1 MMEILTDLAQA
12 LGYGLLA
19 LLLCLLARLLYNINP
34 ARGRLDWKL
43 LEQRNPAAA
52 LDAGGYF
59 LATILALG
67 GPISWAADSPL
78 EGGFRAAAFGLFSLL
93 LLNASMWAAELT
105 YLRPLNLGG
114 RIRDGYAGAGLLRAS
129 HEAALGLVILG
140 ATWGEQAGGMVA
152 GVFWLFGQ
160 LLLGAAFTGY
170 LRLAKFDLAGE
181 LERGND
187 AAAYSAS
194 GVTLALGFMAWCS
207 LSGPFLGWGR
217 SLFETALYYA
227 AGAAGVAGFRWAAD
241 LALLPGA
248 TFRGEVL
255 KGNSAVGLLDAGLT
269 AGVAVLLTWCLI

>member
-1 MMEILTDLAQA
+1 MMETLTDLAQA

-34 ARGRLDWKL
+34 VRGRLDWKL
-43 LEQRNPAAA
+43 LEQKNPAAA

-93 LLNASMWAAELT
+93 LLNASMWAADLT
-105 YLRPLNLGG
+105 YLKPLRLGD
-114 RIRDGYAGAGLLRAS
+114 RIKDGYPGAGLLRAA
-129 HEAALGLVILG
+129 HELALGLVILG
-140 ATWGEQAGGMVA
+140 ATWGEAGGMIA

-160 LLLGAAFTGY
+160 ILVGAAFLGY
-170 LRLAKFDLAGE
+170 LKLAKLDLAAE
-181 LERGND
+181 LEGGND
-187 AAAYSAS
+187 AAAYSAA
-194 GVTLALGFMAWCS
+194 GVTLGLGFMAWCS

-217 SLFETALYYA
+217 SLFDSALYYA
-227 AGAAGVAGFRWAAD
+227 AGAAGIAGFRWAAD
-241 LALLPGA
+241 LVLLPGA

-255 KGNSAVGLLDAGLT
+255 KRNAAVGLLDAGLT
-269 AGVAVLLTWCLI
+269 VGVSVLLTWCLI